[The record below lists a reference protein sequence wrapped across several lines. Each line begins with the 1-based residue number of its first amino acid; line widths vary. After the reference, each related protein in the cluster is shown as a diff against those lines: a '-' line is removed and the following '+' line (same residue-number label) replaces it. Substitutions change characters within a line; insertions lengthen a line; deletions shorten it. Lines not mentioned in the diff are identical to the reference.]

1 MKPNKASP
9 SISLPE
15 YEWEYVKQK
24 LKELDSQNRTIIIL
38 LGESLKDYKK
48 IKKENILLRAKNLDL
63 QRRLAEAHKFL
74 KIDES

>member
-1 MKPNKASP
+1 MSQ
-9 SISLPE
+9 SISLPA

-38 LGESLKDYKK
+38 LDENLKHYKK
-48 IKKENILLRAKNLDL
+48 VKRENILLRAKVLDL